1 MPDRFGL
8 DRIGQI
14 HVAARDLDRAVTYYR
29 DVLGMKFLFQVPN
42 MAFFDCGGIRIM
54 LGVPESEKF
63 DHPASILY
71 YTVGDIDHAHTEL
84 RQRGVNFVS
93 APHKIADLGVKE
105 LWMGFFE
112 DSEGNTLAVMCEKVP
127 KGEV

>member
-1 MPDRFGL
+1 MADGFGL

-14 HVAARDLDRAVTYYR
+14 HIRARDLDRATAHYR

-54 LGVPESEKF
+54 LGTAESEAF

-71 YTVGDIDHAHTEL
+71 YTVTDIESAHQAL
-84 RQRGVNFVS
+84 RGRGVTFKS
-93 APHKIADLGVKE
+93 DPHKIADLGSKE

-112 DSEGNTLAVMCEKVP
+112 DSEGNTLAIMSEKIR
-127 KGEV
+127 